1 MNYKVFLDTNVLID
15 VVCNREPW
23 VKEALILIELSKRK
37 EIELVAADFSFINI
51 IYIVRKLFSTED
63 ICKLILDLKKYIT
76 VVEIGDN
83 VLSAALKA
91 KWADIE
97 DCIQSF
103 IAERECTDFIITRNK
118 KDFAQSHVNAIT
130 PKEFIGKFL

>member
-1 MNYKVFLDTNVLID
+1 MNYKVFLDTNILID
-15 VVCNREPW
+15 IVCNREPW

-76 VVEIGDN
+76 VVEIGDS

-91 KWADIE
+91 KWTDIE

-118 KDFAQSHVNAIT
+118 KDFVQSQVNAIT